1 MSFMRLP
8 RPEKDF
14 FKTLLTL
21 AVPLMLQNL
30 ITFSVGFADN
40 LMVGS
45 LGEGAISG
53 VYLGNQPQS
62 FLQTVVV
69 GVDSAMLILAAQYWG
84 RKDTVRIKRIF
95 AIAIKAAVGLALLFT
110 IVVASAPRFVLGL
123 FTNDTAVMEQ
133 GLSYLKY
140 VCWSY
145 VFFAASQLLITAMK
159 SVEYVKIGMYSSFIS
174 LSVNVILNYL
184 LIFGKLGLP
193 EMGAAGAAIATL
205 ISRVLEFSVVAFY
218 VFFKDK
224 RLSLK
229 LRELL
234 PVDKELLL
242 DFGKYGAPVIAGQV
256 VWALNVAV
264 QSGIIGSMG
273 PAATSAVSI
282 CSMMFQLIS
291 VMLFA
296 LSGAVG
302 VLTGK
307 MVGAGEVERIKNH
320 ARVVQV
326 MYLCLGVVYC
336 LFVLLIRRFFISL
349 YNLTPEGEAI
359 ALQFLAIQAVSLI
372 GTCYQGHSLMSLVK
386 AGGDTKFVF
395 INDTIFIWCIVI
407 PSALVALHVFH
418 APPWVVYI
426 CLKSDEI
433 LKCFVAYFKVNS
445 FNWIKNLTRT

>member
-159 SVEYVKIGMYSSFIS
+159 SVEYVKIGMYSSSIS
-174 LSVNVILNYL
+174 LSVNIVLNYL

-193 EMGAAGAAIATL
+193 KMGVAGAAIATL
-205 ISRVLEFSVVAFY
+205 VSRLIEFSVVAFY
-218 VFFKDK
+218 VFVKDR

-229 LRELL
+229 FRELL
-234 PVDKELLL
+234 PMDKELLQ

-282 CSMMFQLIS
+282 CSMMFQMIS

-296 LSGAVG
+296 LSNSVG

-307 MVGAGEVERIKNH
+307 MVGAGEVERVKKPCPH
-320 ARVVQV
+320 RPAYVP
-326 MYLCLGVVYC
+326 LPGSDFL
-336 LFVLLIRRFFISL
+336 SL
-349 YNLTPEGEAI
+349 RPAYPA
-359 ALQFLAIQAVSLI
+359 FLHLPV
-372 GTCYQGHSLMSLVK
+372 
-386 AGGDTKFVF
+386 
-395 INDTIFIWCIVI
+395 
-407 PSALVALHVFH
+407 
-418 APPWVVYI
+418 
-426 CLKSDEI
+426 
-433 LKCFVAYFKVNS
+433 
-445 FNWIKNLTRT
+445 

>member
-1 MSFMRLP
+1 
-8 RPEKDF
+8 
-14 FKTLLTL
+14 
-21 AVPLMLQNL
+21 
-30 ITFSVGFADN
+30 
-40 LMVGS
+40 
-45 LGEGAISG
+45 
-53 VYLGNQPQS
+53 
-62 FLQTVVV
+62 
-69 GVDSAMLILAAQYWG
+69 
-84 RKDTVRIKRIF
+84 
-95 AIAIKAAVGLALLFT
+95 
-110 IVVASAPRFVLGL
+110 
-123 FTNDTAVMEQ
+123 MEQ

-159 SVEYVKIGMYSSFIS
+159 SVEYVKIGMYSSSIS
-174 LSVNVILNYL
+174 LSVNIVLNYL

-193 EMGAAGAAIATL
+193 KMGVAGAAIATL
-205 ISRVLEFSVVAFY
+205 VSRLIEFSVVAFY
-218 VFFKDK
+218 VFVKDR

-229 LRELL
+229 FRELL
-234 PVDKELLL
+234 PMDKELLQ

-282 CSMMFQLIS
+282 CSMMFQMIS

-296 LSGAVG
+296 LSNSVG

-307 MVGAGEVERIKNH
+307 MVGAGEVERVKNH
-320 ARVVQV
+320 ARIVQL
-326 MYLCLGVVYC
+326 MYLCLGVTFC

-349 YNLTPEGEAI
+349 YNLTPEGETI
-359 ALQFLAIQAVSLI
+359 AMQFLMIQAISLI

-395 INDTIFIWCIVI
+395 INDTVFIWCIVI
-407 PSALVALHVFH
+407 PSALIALHVFH